1 MGQTTSNLIHISTG
15 GLIPKSATKNMF
27 GGGQQAASSPLPLP
41 QAPSVT
47 DASAKAE
54 DVARKK
60 RSAMSQSI
68 YTSPLGV
75 SGEANIVKKTLL
87 GQ

>member
-1 MGQTTSNLIHISTG
+1 MALGTTAAILLGLGAG
-15 GLIPKSATKNMF
+15 GAGLGVSKMLSK
-27 GGGQQAASSPLPLP
+27 GGQQDSSPTPLP
-41 QAPSVT
+41 QAPSVS

-54 DVARKK
+54 EVVRKK
-60 RSAMSQSI
+60 RSMLSQSI

-75 SGEANIVKKTLL
+75 AGEANIARKTLL

>member
-1 MGQTTSNLIHISTG
+1 MGQTTSNLIHISSG

-41 QAPSVT
+41 QAPSSVDAQDKADKIT
-47 DASAKAE
+47 KARRASAT
-54 DVARKK
+54 
-60 RSAMSQSI
+60 QSI

-75 SGEANIVKKTLL
+75 SGEANLVKKTLL
-87 GQ
+87 GT